1 MAVTRDIP
9 RAWLRPRRVVT
20 ELLAGGPSDR
30 VAFVYLAAASVLG
43 FVAQLPALVRR
54 SREIDPEL
62 DARIVEEAQ
71 AAGMVVVDVADTKFE
86 ALMSGALMGW
96 IFIVPLLMYGLA
108 WILRG
113 VAHLLG
119 GRGTGLRVRVALFF
133 SFLAITPAL
142 LLLGLTSGF
151 VGPGPAET
159 AVGVILVCGFIWI
172 SLNALYAAETPNA

>member
-9 RAWLRPRRVVT
+9 RAWIRPRQVVS
-20 ELLAGGPSDR
+20 ELLQGGPSDR
-30 VAFVYLAAASVLG
+30 VAFVYLAVASVLG

-62 DARIVEEAQ
+62 DAAIVAEAQ
-71 AAGMVVVDVADTKFE
+71 AAGMAVTDVASTKFE

-96 IFIVPLLMYGLA
+96 IFIVPLLMYVAA
-108 WILRG
+108 WLIRG
-113 VAHLLG
+113 IAHLIG

-133 SFLAITPAL
+133 SFLAVSPAL

-159 AVGVILVCGFIWI
+159 AIGLVLVCGFIWI
-172 SLNALYAAETPNA
+172 SLNALYVAETPNA